1 MLLLQWTTQKHHQF
15 ELIIDI
21 KNKLSLFLK
30 AFYPKTQTL
39 KHKLF
44 ILSSLLCVNAFSQE
58 NQPVQDS
65 TIKAKFEQTIDEA
78 NRYQDFKV
86 IKQSKLQELK
96 KETVARIDGLKDSID
111 ILEQQIILKD
121 KNTVTLEEQIALKNT
136 ALKEIDQ
143 EKNSISLFGIMLDK
157 VTYNLILWSIIGILL
172 LALLIFIF
180 KYRSS
185 NEITSVSQTNLK
197 LAEEELESY
206 KRRSLE
212 KEQQLSRQ
220 LMDERKKNSGNY

>member
-1 MLLLQWTTQKHHQF
+1 MKHTT
-15 ELIIDI
+15 L
-21 KNKLSLFLK
+21 
-30 AFYPKTQTL
+30 
-39 KHKLF
+39 
-44 ILSSLLCVNAFSQE
+44 ILSSLLCLNALAQE
-58 NQPVQDS
+58 NEPIQEIT

-96 KETVARIDGLKDSID
+96 KQTVKRIDGLKDSI
-111 ILEQQIILKD
+111 K
-121 KNTVTLEEQIALKNT
+121 VLEEQIVTKDKKTIALEDQITSKD
-136 ALKEIDQ
+136 AELEKIDQ
-143 EKNSISLFGIMLDK
+143 EKDSISLFGIMLDK

-172 LALLIFIF
+172 LALVIFIF

-185 NEITSVSQTNLK
+185 NEITNVSQTNLK

-220 LMDERKKNSGNY
+220 LMDERKKNTGNN

>member
-1 MLLLQWTTQKHHQF
+1 MKHTT
-15 ELIIDI
+15 L
-21 KNKLSLFLK
+21 
-30 AFYPKTQTL
+30 
-39 KHKLF
+39 
-44 ILSSLLCVNAFSQE
+44 ILSSLLCLNALAQE
-58 NQPVQDS
+58 NEPIQEIT

-96 KETVARIDGLKDSID
+96 KQTVERIDGLKDSI
-111 ILEQQIILKD
+111 K
-121 KNTVTLEEQIALKNT
+121 VLEEQIVTKDKKTIALEDQITSKD
-136 ALKEIDQ
+136 AELEKIDQ
-143 EKNSISLFGIMLDK
+143 EKDSISLFGIMLDK

-172 LALLIFIF
+172 LALVIFIF

-185 NEITSVSQTNLK
+185 NEITNVSQTNLK

-220 LMDERKKNSGNY
+220 LMDERKKNTGNN

>member
-1 MLLLQWTTQKHHQF
+1 M
-15 ELIIDI
+15 
-21 KNKLSLFLK
+21 
-30 AFYPKTQTL
+30 A
-39 KHKLF
+39 
-44 ILSSLLCVNAFSQE
+44 QE
-58 NQPVQDS
+58 NEPIQEIT

-96 KETVARIDGLKDSID
+96 KQTVERIDGLKDSI
-111 ILEQQIILKD
+111 K
-121 KNTVTLEEQIALKNT
+121 VLEEQIVTKDKKTIALEDQITSKD
-136 ALKEIDQ
+136 AELEKIDQ
-143 EKNSISLFGIMLDK
+143 EKDSISLFGIMLDK

-172 LALLIFIF
+172 LALVIFIF

-185 NEITSVSQTNLK
+185 NEITNVSQTNLK

-220 LMDERKKNSGNY
+220 LMDERKKNTGNN

>member
-1 MLLLQWTTQKHHQF
+1 M
-15 ELIIDI
+15 
-21 KNKLSLFLK
+21 
-30 AFYPKTQTL
+30 
-39 KHKLF
+39 
-44 ILSSLLCVNAFSQE
+44 
-58 NQPVQDS
+58 QDS

-220 LMDERKKNSGNY
+220 LMDERKKNSGNN

>member
-1 MLLLQWTTQKHHQF
+1 MKHTT
-15 ELIIDI
+15 L
-21 KNKLSLFLK
+21 
-30 AFYPKTQTL
+30 
-39 KHKLF
+39 
-44 ILSSLLCVNAFSQE
+44 ILSSLLCLNALAQE
-58 NQPVQDS
+58 NEPIQETT

-96 KETVARIDGLKDSID
+96 KQTVERIDGLKDSI
-111 ILEQQIILKD
+111 K
-121 KNTVTLEEQIALKNT
+121 VLEEQIVTKDKKTIALEDQITSKD
-136 ALKEIDQ
+136 AELEKIDQ
-143 EKNSISLFGIMLDK
+143 EKDSISLFGIMLDK

-172 LALLIFIF
+172 LALVIFIF

-185 NEITSVSQTNLK
+185 NEITNVSQTNLK

-220 LMDERKKNSGNY
+220 LMNERKKNTGNN

>member
-1 MLLLQWTTQKHHQF
+1 M
-15 ELIIDI
+15 
-21 KNKLSLFLK
+21 
-30 AFYPKTQTL
+30 
-39 KHKLF
+39 KHKLL

-220 LMDERKKNSGNY
+220 LMDERKKNSGNN